1 MHWQKPANPHLLLQ
15 STYDMKALRG
25 GTRLPSPSHSLVFHT
40 LAFCEQFTAQR
51 RRNAS
56 LQLTTST
63 LPLCPMHCCRHP
75 TSLAFKAH
83 NFHAAQGRVVAQRT
97 EKGGVVAQLFMFVL
111 RKPISG
117 AGYLRHHTTHIV
129 MMTVTTECLMND
141 AEAFRALRTPAR
153 KNSNSKS
160 KR

>member
-1 MHWQKPANPHLLLQ
+1 MHWQKPANPNLLLQ
-15 STYDMKALRG
+15 STYDVKALGG
-25 GTRLPSPSHSLVFHT
+25 GTRLPSPRHSLVFHT

-97 EKGGVVAQLFMFVL
+97 EKEGRAHLEFSTATPNPVAFSIVGNFFKNQGQLRVFC
-111 RKPISG
+111 
-117 AGYLRHHTTHIV
+117 
-129 MMTVTTECLMND
+129 CLLQWSNCLLP
-141 AEAFRALRTPAR
+141 ALQF
-153 KNSNSKS
+153 
-160 KR
+160 